1 MTKVGV
7 LEAKTNFSQLI
18 DRALNGE
25 EIIVARHGRGLIR
38 LVPLESETGLR
49 PVGLH
54 QKDVTEQE
62 LSFLDEPLAE
72 DILATFFDVSKFD
85 DLDNPRN
92 SK

>member
-25 EIIVARHGRGLIR
+25 DIVVARHGRGLIR

-49 PVGLH
+49 LVGLH
-54 QKDVTEQE
+54 QQNLSQE
-62 LSFLDEPLAE
+62 ELALLDEPLAE
-72 DILATFFDVSKFD
+72 DIVATFFDVSKFD
-85 DLDNPRN
+85 DL
-92 SK
+92 SKKRDSK